1 MLVDAMISESV
12 TVANGAPAIF
22 EPMLDYIR
30 TLKTRPDFS
39 RARLLS
45 GATEPSLTLMRGF
58 HDLTG
63 ADIIHAYGA
72 TETTPLVTVNAGL
85 KHTLRD
91 VLSEKEKWDLKRA
104 QGLLVNGIDIKVVGP
119 DGTELPHDGVSQGEV
134 LMRGPW
140 IIERYHKMED
150 KGGAFA
156 DGWWRSGDAGTIRP
170 DGYLK
175 LTDRIKDVVKSGGEW
190 ISSIDMENA
199 IVAHPQVREAAVVG
213 IEHPKWQERPV
224 AIVVQEDGAD
234 LDVDDIHAVLEDK
247 FAKWQLP
254 DIVIFADALP
264 RTSVGKLDKKT
275 LRTDHADLYRGA
287 EE

>member
-1 MLVDAMISESV
+1 
-12 TVANGAPAIF
+12 
-22 EPMLDYIR
+22 
-30 TLKTRPDFS
+30 
-39 RARLLS
+39 
-45 GATEPSLTLMRGF
+45 MRGF

-85 KHTLRD
+85 KHTLRHT
-91 VLSEKEKWDLKRA
+91 LGENEKWDLKRA

-140 IIERYHKMED
+140 IIERYHKVED
-150 KGGAFA
+150 TGDAFA

-190 ISSIDMENA
+190 ISS
-199 IVAHPQVREAAVVG
+199 
-213 IEHPKWQERPV
+213 
-224 AIVVQEDGAD
+224 
-234 LDVDDIHAVLEDK
+234 
-247 FAKWQLP
+247 
-254 DIVIFADALP
+254 
-264 RTSVGKLDKKT
+264 
-275 LRTDHADLYRGA
+275 
-287 EE
+287 